1 MSDSSVAD
9 ILEHLR
15 EGFLDE
21 MPARVRQI
29 EDEVISSK
37 DADTYDE
44 LFRMVHSLKGSA
56 GSYNF
61 HVITK
66 IAHVME
72 DVMQALM
79 QQNEFGTSST
89 VKILLKFIDVLRD
102 TTDSLI
108 ETKAAPLD
116 IDERL
121 NTLRELVFK
130 ERVNILVVEPSKLYA
145 SLIEHSLQEL
155 PVNFTFN
162 DDGLPA
168 LDSLLINKYDL
179 LITSLECPRLNGD
192 ALVAALRLLHN
203 FNKNI
208 KVILVSSR
216 TQDKIANKDYFD
228 VILDRKTIKDGG
240 LNSIVKNLID

>member
-1 MSDSSVAD
+1 M
-9 ILEHLR
+9 
-15 EGFLDE
+15 
-21 MPARVRQI
+21 
-29 EDEVISSK
+29 
-37 DADTYDE
+37 
-44 LFRMVHSLKGSA
+44 
-56 GSYNF
+56 
-61 HVITK
+61 
-66 IAHVME
+66 
-72 DVMQALM
+72 
-79 QQNEFGTSST
+79 
-89 VKILLKFIDVLRD
+89 
-102 TTDSLI
+102 
-108 ETKAAPLD
+108 
-116 IDERL
+116 
-121 NTLRELVFK
+121 
-130 ERVNILVVEPSKLYA
+130 
-145 SLIEHSLQEL
+145 

>member
-130 ERVNILVVEPSKLYA
+130 ERVNILVVEPS
-145 SLIEHSLQEL
+145 
-155 PVNFTFN
+155 NFM
-162 DDGLPA
+162 
-168 LDSLLINKYDL
+168 
-179 LITSLECPRLNGD
+179 RL
-192 ALVAALRLLHN
+192 
-203 FNKNI
+203 
-208 KVILVSSR
+208 
-216 TQDKIANKDYFD
+216 
-228 VILDRKTIKDGG
+228 
-240 LNSIVKNLID
+240 